1 MNHLLALAGV
11 IFISFSAILV
21 RLADVSPSTS
31 AFFRM
36 AYALPLL
43 LLFAYAIR
51 KKDIRKPA
59 MRWLAVGS
67 GLILAL
73 DLSMWHWSIGLV
85 GAGLA
90 TVLANIQV
98 VFVGLAGWLFLKE
111 RPSRLSVAIIPL
123 VLCGVVLTSGLGH
136 PNAYGANPIAGTFLG
151 AGTGLLYAA
160 FLILFRRSNHDRAPG
175 AGPLLD
181 ATIGAAAGCLLIG
194 LLDPEFS
201 LSITFPSH
209 IWLITLAL
217 GSQVIGWL
225 LITTVL
231 SRLPVLEISILLVL
245 QPILTV
251 IWGLIL
257 FTELPSPV
265 QWIGVVLVLSGITVL
280 TLKGSIDQPPGVDI

>member
-36 AYALPLL
+36 AYAIPLL
-43 LLFAYAIR
+43 LLFAFAIR
-51 KKDIRKPA
+51 KKDVRKPP

-98 VFVGLAGWLFLKE
+98 VFVGLTGWLFLKE
-111 RPSRLSVAIIPL
+111 KPSGLAVAVIPV
-123 VLCGVVLTSGLGH
+123 VLCGVILTSGLGR
-136 PNAYGANPIAGTFLG
+136 PNAYGTDPIAGALLG
-151 AGTGLLYAA
+151 AGAGLLYAA
-160 FLILFRRSNHDRAPG
+160 FLILFRRSNRDKVPG
-175 AGPLLD
+175 AGPLRD

-194 LLDPEFS
+194 LFDPGFS

-209 IWLITLAL
+209 IWLIAMAL

-257 FTELPSPV
+257 FKELPSPV
-265 QWIGVVLVLSGITVL
+265 QWTGIGLVLIGITVL
-280 TLKGSIDQPPGVDI
+280 TLKGSVSKPAR

>member
-1 MNHLLALAGV
+1 MNHMLALAGV

-67 GLILAL
+67 GLILAV

-98 VFVGLAGWLFLKE
+98 VFVGLIGWFFLKE
-111 RPSRLSVAIIPL
+111 KPSRLAVAIIPV
-123 VLCGVVLTSGLGH
+123 VLCGVVLTSGLGR
-136 PNAYGANPIAGTFLG
+136 PNAYGTDPIAGAFLG
-151 AGTGLLYAA
+151 AGAGLLYAA
-160 FLILFRRSNHDRAPG
+160 FLILFRRSNRDRVPG

-194 LLDPEFS
+194 LFDPGFS
-201 LSITFPSH
+201 LYITFPSH
-209 IWLITLAL
+209 IWLIILAL
-217 GSQVIGWL
+217 CSQVMGWL

-265 QWIGVVLVLSGITVL
+265 QWSGVVLVLSGITVL
-280 TLKGSIDQPPGVDI
+280 TLKGSIDQPPE

>member
-1 MNHLLALAGV
+1 MNHLMALAGA

-36 AYALPLL
+36 AYAIPLL
-43 LLFAYAIR
+43 LLLAYAIR
-51 KKDIRKPA
+51 KKDVRKPV

-111 RPSRLSVAIIPL
+111 RPSRLAVALIPL
-123 VLCGVVLTSGLGH
+123 VLCGVILTSGLGH
-136 PNAYGANPIAGTFLG
+136 PNAYGTDPVMGVFIG
-151 AGTGLLYAA
+151 AGAGLLYAT
-160 FLILFRRSNHDRAPG
+160 FLILFRRSNHVGAPG

-194 LLDPEFS
+194 LLDPGFS

-209 IWLITLAL
+209 IWLITMAL
-217 GSQVIGWL
+217 GSQVAGWL

-257 FTELPSPV
+257 FAELPSPV
-265 QWIGVVLVLSGITVL
+265 QWTGVGFVLIGITLL
-280 TLKGSIDQPPGVDI
+280 TLKGSIAKPAC

>member
-43 LLFAYAIR
+43 LLLAYAIR
-51 KKDIRKPA
+51 KQDNRKRS

-67 GLILAL
+67 GLILAV

-98 VFVGLAGWLFLKE
+98 VFVGLLGWLFLKE
-111 RPSRLSVAIIPL
+111 RPSRLALAVIPM
-123 VLCGVVLTSGLGH
+123 VLCGVVMTSGLGRTD
-136 PNAYGANPIAGTFLG
+136 AYGTDPVAGAVLG
-151 AGTGLLYAA
+151 AGAGLLYAV
-160 FLILFRRSNHDRAPG
+160 FLILFRRSNRDRAPG

-181 ATIGAAAGCLLIG
+181 ATIGAAAGCLIAG
-194 LLDPEFS
+194 LLDPGFS
-201 LSITFPSH
+201 LHITFPSH

-217 GSQVIGWL
+217 CSQVTGWL
-225 LITTVL
+225 LITNVL
-231 SRLPVLEISILLVL
+231 PRLPALETSILLVL

-265 QWIGVVLVLSGITVL
+265 QWTGVMLVLTGITVL
-280 TLKGSIDQPPGVDI
+280 TLKGSVGKSSG

>member
-11 IFISFSAILV
+11 FFISFSAILV

-36 AYALPLL
+36 AYAIPPL
-43 LLFAYAIR
+43 LLFAFAIR

-67 GLILAL
+67 GLILAV

-98 VFVGLAGWLFLKE
+98 VFVGLISWLYLRE
-111 RPSRLSVAIIPL
+111 RPSRLAVAVIPV
-123 VLCGVVLTSGLGH
+123 VLCGVVLTSGLGR
-136 PNAYGANPIAGTFLG
+136 PNAYGTDPIAGAALG
-151 AGTGLLYAA
+151 AGAGMLYAI
-160 FLILFRRSNHDRAPG
+160 FLILFRRSNRKRAPG

-181 ATIGAAAGCLLIG
+181 ATIGAAAGCLLMG
-194 LLDPEFS
+194 LFDPGFS
-201 LSITFPSH
+201 LYISFPSH
-209 IWLITLAL
+209 IWLIILAL
-217 GSQVIGWL
+217 CSQVTGWL

-231 SRLPVLEISILLVL
+231 PRLPVLETSILLVM

-251 IWGLIL
+251 IWGLML
-257 FTELPSPV
+257 FAELPSPV
-265 QWIGVVLVLSGITVL
+265 QWTGVVLVLSGITVL
-280 TLKGSIDQPPGVDI
+280 TLKGSIDQPPE